1 MAEKLYYRIGEV
13 ARKFNVQPTLIRYW
27 EKEFDFIKP
36 HKSDKGTRMFTQKD
50 LERFEI
56 VYHLVKEKGLTIQ
69 GTRDY
74 FKKHY
79 DSQSLD
85 KFKDTKELLDSQL
98 GDLGGITLKYYIK
111 ETKLG
116 GENSDSV
123 IYIFA
128 RVDPFKYFSF
138 TDTIFATEPERVKNF
153 SEKIVAAASSKYPA
167 QTIIA
172 VIGFT
177 NLAFYSTV
185 PDIYGEDYTQYSKNE
200 GGWRVERLYAAAR
213 GMDGK
218 ITDTW
223 LEAGRAS

>member
-50 LERFEI
+50 VERFEI

-85 KFKDTKELLDSQL
+85 KLQ
-98 GDLGGITLKYYIK
+98 IINTLKR
-111 ETKLG
+111 TKDLLT
-116 GENSDSV
+116 DIRSV
-123 IYIFA
+123 L
-128 RVDPFKYFSF
+128 DESQSQ
-138 TDTIFATEPERVKNF
+138 N
-153 SEKIVAAASSKYPA
+153 
-167 QTIIA
+167 Q
-172 VIGFT
+172 
-177 NLAFYSTV
+177 
-185 PDIYGEDYTQYSKNE
+185 
-200 GGWRVERLYAAAR
+200 
-213 GMDGK
+213 
-218 ITDTW
+218 
-223 LEAGRAS
+223 